1 MVRRGGPIHEAGIAA
16 DLIARVTERLEGVP
30 HGAVRTVRLS
40 VGDLAGVNVDA
51 LEFAFECL
59 VPRTPLAGARLAVER
74 VPVTLLCRMCG
85 TRGGISD
92 WRFRCAHCGS
102 DAVSVATGRELD
114 LRSLDVDEPEQEA
127 PCTTSP

>member
-1 MVRRGGPIHEAGIAA
+1 MVRQGGRIHEAGIAA
-16 DLIARVTERLEGVP
+16 ELIARVTERLEGVP
-30 HGAVRTVRLS
+30 HGAVRAVRLAI
-40 VGDLAGVNVDA
+40 GDLAGVNVAA
-51 LEFAFECL
+51 LEFAFDCL
-59 VPRTPLAGARLAVER
+59 AANTPLAGARLMVER
-74 VPVTLLCRMCG
+74 IPVTLLCRMCG
-85 TRGGISD
+85 TRGEITD